1 MVTITNHTKLSEIIL
16 ANPDSID
23 AIAAIAKPLEKLK
36 NPLLRKLMAS
46 RITLSEA
53 ADMSGCDLDL
63 FRQALIPLGFSFDQE
78 GAVNEKEEIEKKPQ
92 WLLTIPDDK
101 ISDFDVR
108 PVMESGD
115 DPLKAIVKKFGALP
129 DGEVL
134 CIINSF
140 VPYPLISLLAGKSL
154 TFTAQTSPSE
164 HHTWFLK
171 RVCEV
176 NPCIEKPLGK
186 ALIMDDE
193 TSFAATLANF
203 PEPSVK
209 RIDVRHLQMPAP
221 MQTILDALT
230 GLGGSDAL
238 YVYHKKVPVYL
249 LEELNETQF
258 GVHVLNLA
266 EGEVRLLIYKNGSEK

>member
-53 ADMSGCDLDL
+53 AHISGCDLDM
-63 FRQALIPLGFSFDQE
+63 FRQALMPLGFSFDQE
-78 GAVNEKEEIEKKPQ
+78 DAVNEKEIEKKPQ
-92 WLLTIPDDK
+92 WLLNIPHDK
-101 ISDFDVR
+101 ISSFDVR
-108 PVMESGD
+108 PLMEFGD
-115 DPLKAIVKKFGALP
+115 DPLKAVVKKFGAIT

-154 TFTAQTSPSE
+154 TFTEQTGPSE
-164 HHTWFLK
+164 HHTWLLK
-171 RVCEV
+171 RFCEV
-176 NPCIEKPLGK
+176 NPSVEKTLGK

-193 TSFAATLANF
+193 TSFAAALANF

-209 RIDVRHLQMPAP
+209 RIDVRHLLMPAP

-230 GLGGSDAL
+230 GLSDSDAL

-249 LEELNETQF
+249 LEELHETQF
-258 GVHVLNLA
+258 GVHVLNLP
-266 EGEVRLLIYKNGSEK
+266 EGEVRLLIYKNGLEK

>member
-1 MVTITNHTKLSEIIL
+1 MVTITNQTKLSEIIL
-16 ANPDSID
+16 ANPDSIG

-53 ADMSGCDLDL
+53 AHISGCDLDL
-63 FRQALIPLGFSFDQE
+63 FRQALIPLGFRFDQE
-78 GAVNEKEEIEKKPQ
+78 DAVNEKEIEKKPQ

-154 TFTAQTSPSE
+154 TFTAQTGPSE

-171 RVCEV
+171 RFCEV
-176 NPCIEKPLGK
+176 NPSVEKTLGK

-193 TSFAATLANF
+193 TSFAAALANF
-203 PEPSVK
+203 PEPAVK

-230 GLGGSDAL
+230 GLGDGDAL

-266 EGEVRLLIYKNGSEK
+266 EGDVRLLIYKNG